1 MAAWWQLDR
10 VMLVSE
16 QRGRGPRLSST
27 HRPQTGRQAHGH
39 VLSLQ
44 GACTI
49 LTVPGARP
57 QGAFLPPPLP
67 ETVVPWGH
75 SQGDSPT
82 RTLKLGSSR
91 QGSGRGDCAGPAPVE
106 GGASPSGA
114 GDGAQAERLR
124 CPSGIR
130 GRGGLGSVHTRPG
143 TGPPLACMRI
153 PDARAHTPNTP
164 CAHSSAHA
172 VHTPHSQPGPS
183 LTLTLA

>member
-27 HRPQTGRQAHGH
+27 HRAQTGRQAHGH

-91 QGSGRGDCAGPAPVE
+91 QGSGRGDWAGPAPAE

-114 GDGAQAERLR
+114 GDGAQADRLR

-130 GRGGLGSVHTRPG
+130 GRRASALFTRALAQG
-143 TGPPLACMRI
+143 RPLPVCVYPTHVRTH
-153 PDARAHTPNTP
+153 PTHHAHTP
-164 CAHSSAHA
+164 AHMRC
-172 VHTPHSQPGPS
+172 TPHTHSLGP
-183 LTLTLA
+183 L